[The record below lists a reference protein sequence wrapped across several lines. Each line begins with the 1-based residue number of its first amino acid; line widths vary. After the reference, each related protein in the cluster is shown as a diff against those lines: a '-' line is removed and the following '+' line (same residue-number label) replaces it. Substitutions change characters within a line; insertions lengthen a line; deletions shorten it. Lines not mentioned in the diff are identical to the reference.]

1 MLLKLQAKLHFIIL
15 CHVISSDIKSSVK
28 IQIYTKVKTITLRFM
43 VIYLFSYSGDEGF
56 QSFFNVYIL

>member
-1 MLLKLQAKLHFIIL
+1 MYLNVTLATGKTTFYNIVS
-15 CHVISSDIKSSVK
+15 CDIKCSVK
-28 IQIYTKVKTITLRFM
+28 IQIYTKVETITLRFM